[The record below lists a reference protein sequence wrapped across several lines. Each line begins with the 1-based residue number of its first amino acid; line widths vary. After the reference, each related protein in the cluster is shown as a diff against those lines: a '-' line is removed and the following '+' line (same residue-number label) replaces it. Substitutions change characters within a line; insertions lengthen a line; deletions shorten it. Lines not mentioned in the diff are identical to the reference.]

1 MHLMYTSLRSLD
13 PPDFACFVQLLVE
26 ETDEL
31 LKVSLAA
38 IRTEIAATPAWS
50 GAPTPTD
57 DFLLMFLRA
66 EVFSP
71 EKAAARYRKF
81 WEVRERALMKQVLL
95 VSIGCIAVRRQ
106 S

>member
-1 MHLMYTSLRSLD
+1 M
-13 PPDFACFVQLLVE
+13 E

-31 LKVSLAA
+31 LTTSLVGVRASLA
-38 IRTEIAATPAWS
+38 ETPAWS
-50 GAPTPTD
+50 GAPPPTD

-81 WEVRERALMKQVLL
+81 WEVRRT
-95 VSIGCIAVRRQ
+95 VSRRPEPND
-106 S
+106 SEI

>member
-1 MHLMYTSLRSLD
+1 MI
-13 PPDFACFVQLLVE
+13 PPDFTCFVQLLVE

-31 LKVSLAA
+31 LKSSLAA
-38 IRTEIAATPAWS
+38 IRAEIAKTPAWS

-71 EKAAARYRKF
+71 EKAADRYRKF
-81 WEVRERALMKQVLL
+81 WEVRECALMKYVLL
-95 VSIGCIAVRRQ
+95 GSVGCIAVRR
-106 S
+106 SS